1 MPARWRQYVLG
12 FLLESQIPHSSIHWQ
27 PHHYAQRCWL
37 HPGYWIA
44 QLLPMWWLRP
54 ELVPSWM
61 GLLPRLTARS
71 MGATRGKP
79 PSISIPLTYLCIQT
93 MISNFLFSN
102 MVDFP
107 EKDYVLQPRA
117 CKLAHMHDAF
127 TALHISC
134 MTFHLLVMPISQ
146 CNAQVFD
153 CSRCLGG
160 LAVDK
165 RDLKAE
171 LLRFKAPY
179 VYCHGTSRQHW

>member
-1 MPARWRQYVLG
+1 
-12 FLLESQIPHSSIHWQ
+12 
-27 PHHYAQRCWL
+27 
-37 HPGYWIA
+37 
-44 QLLPMWWLRP
+44 MWSMRP
-54 ELVPSWM
+54 ELVPLWM

-79 PSISIPLTYLCIQT
+79 PSISIPLTHLCIQT

-107 EKDYVLQPRA
+107 DNIMYYSRELA
-117 CKLAHMHDAF
+117 KLAHMHDAF

-171 LLRFKAPY
+171 LLRFEAPISSLPWNF
-179 VYCHGTSRQHW
+179 TSTLIRTLCEKRSLCVNCRSVEGNLYSLNNADGFRR